1 VAGSPNNG
9 GDPVTTA
16 VFFAARRLIDRL
28 ADLTRPGLPLDGVQ
42 VAYGFPG
49 QVQQRCVYLGELPF
63 TQTKGP
69 TAGARDTLV
78 QETGTVTLY
87 VRVVQPLAAVPDG
100 QDPVAVADGAAELIV
115 DAVGGYLLD
124 HPDLLGPNTDLFPA
138 GGRRDYAQTDDEV
151 IVAVRYDLT
160 FTAFLGGA
168 A

>member
-1 VAGSPNNG
+1 M
-9 GDPVTTA
+9 TTA

-28 ADLTRPGLPLDGVQ
+28 AEQARTGLPLDGVQ

-49 QVQQRCVYLGELPF
+49 QVEQRCVYLGELPF
-63 TQTKGP
+63 TQAKGP

-87 VRVVQPLAAVPDG
+87 IRVVQPLAAVPDG
-100 QDPVAVADGAAELIV
+100 LDPVAVADTAAEQIA
-115 DAVGGYLLD
+115 DTVGGYVLD

-138 GGRRDYAQTDDEV
+138 GGRRDYVQTDDEV
-151 IVAVRYDLT
+151 IVALRYDLT
-160 FTAFLGGA
+160 FTAFLGA